1 MTTNAENF
9 CSDSDLTCDADSVA
23 SRFELASFLA
33 ASGKEADREQAKAIF
48 LQIINEVPDSLGA
61 WVNLGILL
69 FETGYTSAA
78 CTAFSAAVSYHPQ
91 DATAHVYLGNVLLY
105 RDDLPA
111 AKKHFEI
118 ALQIN
123 HALAGA
129 HRGLASIYK
138 RQGDE
143 ESAALHR
150 KLGYQGYA
158 LSTLSCYG
166 HGKPIELLIL
176 ASAQDGNIPWRLLID
191 RSVFHST
198 ILAVEYFDGPL
209 PDHQLVFNAI
219 GDADLCR
226 DALEKSVHLLKK
238 SQAPVINFP
247 EAVLQTGRVAN
258 AVRLAALPGVISP
271 RMSLVVKT
279 DFYAGKE
286 ILAQRP
292 ILLRSPGFHGG
303 NYFVRVESE
312 NELQSAF
319 KELPGDSLLAI
330 EFLDSRSEYAL
341 FRKYRVMFINGALY
355 PIHLAI
361 SARWNVHYFSSDME
375 ENEQYRNEEAF
386 FLNDFRA
393 CLGNAAIS
401 ALKRISLTL
410 DLDYCGID
418 FGIDVNGNILLYE
431 ANPTMIINP
440 PTHEK
445 HWDYKRAAIANALAA
460 TNRMFVE
467 RANRNR
473 DWNTGVMPC
482 EQHK

>member
-1 MTTNAENF
+1 MPVSPESS
-9 CSDSDLTCDADSVA
+9 CSDSDLTGDAASVA
-23 SRFELASFLA
+23 SRFKLASFQA
-33 ASGKEADREQAKAIF
+33 ASGNEADREQAKSTF
-48 LQIINEVPDSLGA
+48 LQIINEVPGNLGA

-78 CTAFSAAVSYHPQ
+78 ATAFSAAASYHPMY
-91 DATAHVYLGNVLLY
+91 ATTHVYLGNVLLY
-105 RDDLPA
+105 KDDLPA
-111 AKKHFEI
+111 AKAHFEI

-123 HALAGA
+123 PDLAEA

-143 ESAALHR
+143 ENAALHG
-150 KLGYQGYA
+150 KLGYQGHA

-176 ASAQDGNIPWRLLID
+176 ASAQEGNIPWRLLID

-198 ILAVEYFDGPL
+198 ILAVEFFDGPL

-247 EAVLQTGRVAN
+247 EAVLQTGRVEN

-286 ILAQRP
+286 ILEQRP
-292 ILLRSPGFHGG
+292 ILLRSRGFHGG

-330 EFLDSRSEYAL
+330 EFLDSCSEDAL
-341 FRKYRVMFINGALY
+341 FRKYRVMFINGVLY

-361 SARWNVHYFSSDME
+361 SAQWNIHYFSSDME
-375 ENEQYRNEEAF
+375 ENEPYRNEEAS
-386 FLNDFRA
+386 FLNDFGA
-393 CLGNAAIS
+393 YLGNAAIS
-401 ALKRISLTL
+401 ALKCISRTL
-410 DLDYCGID
+410 ALDYCGID

-431 ANPTMIINP
+431 ANPTMLINP
-440 PTHEK
+440 PAHEK
-445 HWDYKRAAIANALAA
+445 HWDYKRTAIVNALAA
-460 TNRMFVE
+460 TKRMLIE
-467 RANRNR
+467 RASRNEGG
-473 DWNTGVMPC
+473 D
-482 EQHK
+482 